1 MTLGLELSA
10 SASRRPRPLL
20 RTLVASW
27 DASPPSTITPISS
40 SFHWVSWWHGPSGKG
55 PDRLLAAPV
64 VAALMLLSLR
74 YLWPAIGR
82 DLKDVE
88 LAAGAAMAAAATA
101 LGWLGSSRDLGPHDG
116 SGRLD
121 LVPRL
126 GAFGTP
132 CTRISLVLSRWLGS
146 RFKSLTQNTF
156 PC

>member
-1 MTLGLELSA
+1 MGRISTFYDHAYIFLIPLGF
-10 SASRRPRPLL
+10 
-20 RTLVASW
+20 LVAR
-27 DASPPSTITPISS
+27 PER
-40 SFHWVSWWHGPSGKG
+40 KG
-55 PDRLLAAPV
+55 ARRLLAAPV

-101 LGWLGSSRDLGPHDG
+101 LRLAGASRDLGPHDG

-126 GAFGTP
+126 GPLERRARVSRWF
-132 CTRISLVLSRWLGS
+132 LSRWLGS